1 MIWEDVLTMWVSIF
15 VAGNRQEADKIMQR
29 LDREGFLNR
38 IRPAKANQ
46 SESQLEI
53 QVLESDA
60 PDAQQ
65 FCY

>member
-1 MIWEDVLTMWVSIF
+1 MWVSIF
-15 VAGNRQEADKIMQR
+15 VAGNRQEADRIMQR
-29 LDREGFLNR
+29 LDSEGFMNR
-38 IRPAKANQ
+38 IRPTQAKQLEN
-46 SESQLEI
+46 QLEI

>member
-1 MIWEDVLTMWVSIF
+1 MWVSIF

>member
-1 MIWEDVLTMWVSIF
+1 MWVSIF
-15 VAGNRQEADKIMQR
+15 VASSQEEAERIMQR
-29 LDREGFLNR
+29 LDSEGFMNR
-38 IRPAKANQ
+38 LRPGNKAGGA
-46 SESQLEI
+46 LEI

>member
-1 MIWEDVLTMWVSIF
+1 MWVSIF
-15 VAGNRQEADKIMQR
+15 VASSMEEAERIMRR
-29 LDREGFLNR
+29 LDSEGFMNR
-38 IRPAKANQ
+38 LRPAGRAG
-46 SESQLEI
+46 ETLEI

>member
-1 MIWEDVLTMWVSIF
+1 MWVSIF
-15 VAGNRQEADKIMQR
+15 VASSQEEAERIMQR
-29 LDREGFLNR
+29 LDSEGFMNR
-38 IRPAKANQ
+38 LRPGSKAGGA
-46 SESQLEI
+46 LEI

>member
-1 MIWEDVLTMWVSIF
+1 MWVSIF
-15 VAGNRQEADKIMQR
+15 VAGNRQEADRIMQR
-29 LDREGFLNR
+29 LDSEGFMNR
-38 IRPAKANQ
+38 IRPTKAKQ
-46 SESQLEI
+46 LEDQLEI